1 MFCVTLCIEIFYKF
15 WMNFN
20 FKGSTQSPK
29 FWGRWVGARDYPANP
44 LTPAAKIYLIGYPA
58 DKFWRPAVTQRKR
71 INNIEKC
78 PLKTAGLTWLH
89 GVTASSQRFRWVDIH
104 NFLQTTQ
111 QIRWTQQF
119 RWLERERMRE
129 REREK
134 FKITLY
140 RTVFVNVCKK

>member
-1 MFCVTLCIEIFYKF
+1 MVNFYFAKCPGCSWF
-15 WMNFN
+15 RSRLSYWT
-20 FKGSTQSPK
+20 TQSPK

-119 RWLERERMRE
+119 RWLEREREWE
-129 REREK
+129 RKRNLKLRNIE
-134 FKITLY
+134 LY
-140 RTVFVNVCKK
+140 LLV